1 MQPQTAVI
9 AILVGVLVYVILTPL
24 LGLTVFVGL
33 ILAIVAAAAALG
45 ASGYR
50 LRRGRR

>member
-1 MQPQTAVI
+1 MQGQTAVI

-24 LGLTVFVGL
+24 IGITVFVGL
-33 ILAIVAAAAALG
+33 ILAIVAAGAALG
-45 ASGYR
+45 ANGYR